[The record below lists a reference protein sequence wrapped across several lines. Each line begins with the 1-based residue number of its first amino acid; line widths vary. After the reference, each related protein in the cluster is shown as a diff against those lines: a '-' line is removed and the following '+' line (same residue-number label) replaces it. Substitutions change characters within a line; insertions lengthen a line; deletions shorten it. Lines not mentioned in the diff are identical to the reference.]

1 MGCTNHV
8 YVIGIGLHPATLM
21 QDTQRL
27 EEMAYGTSHAAL
39 AHAGV
44 ERRQLDALTLGAS
57 DELDGRPISNML
69 MAAPAG
75 GYLADEIRVTD
86 SAASALC
93 LGYARVRAGD
103 SQLGLVASWCK
114 SSKTDFQT
122 IMRLRG
128 EPFYTRPLGIDGT
141 VADALFAQAAAA
153 AGGIS
158 EDEVNRRVA
167 AAYARA
173 RVNPRGLR
181 AAPLSA
187 ADIAASAYEALP
199 VRVGQ
204 QATRSDGAA
213 ALVLCSQAFLRA
225 NPDCRPLA
233 RIRGAGWA
241 TDSYRL
247 QAERLAGL
255 ASARLA
261 FDTALRHAALAG
273 AGDIDVF
280 ELETPNGWY
289 EAALARAFGIA
300 DERGLS
306 PSGGCFAQNPTFCA
320 GLVNAVEAV
329 LQVSHT
335 AGPTQRDG
343 ARIALAHGGHGL
355 AQQGSTVMIFER
367 VEALQ

>member
-1 MGCTNHV
+1 MEHKNDVHV
-8 YVIGIGLHPATLM
+8 LGIGLHPASLFE
-21 QDTQRL
+21 DTQRL
-27 EEMAYGTSHAAL
+27 EEMVYRTSRAAL
-39 AHAGV
+39 EHAGV

-86 SAASALC
+86 SAALALC
-93 LGYARVRAGD
+93 LGYARVRAGA
-103 SQLGLVASWCK
+103 SQLGLVVGWCK

-128 EPFYTRPLGIDGT
+128 EPFYTRPLGIDGA
-141 VADALFAQAAAA
+141 VADALFAQAASTT
-153 AGGIS
+153 GGIA

-167 AAYARA
+167 AAYERA
-173 RVNPRGLR
+173 WTNPRGLR
-181 AAPLSA
+181 AAPVSA
-187 ADIAASAYEALP
+187 ADIAGSAYESLP

-213 ALVLCSQAFLRA
+213 AMVLCSQAFLDA
-225 NPDCRPLA
+225 NPDCRSLA
-233 RIRGAGWA
+233 RICGAGWA

-247 QAERLAGL
+247 DAERLGGMQ
-255 ASARLA
+255 SARLA
-261 FDTALRHAALAG
+261 FGTALRHADLRG
-273 AGDIDVF
+273 ACDIDVF
-280 ELETPNGWY
+280 EIEAPNGWY
-289 EAALARAFGIA
+289 EAALVRAFGIQDDA
-300 DERGLS
+300 TLS

-335 AGPTQRDG
+335 AGPTQREG
-343 ARIALAHGGHGL
+343 ARFALAHGGHGL
-355 AQQGSTVMIFER
+355 AQQGSTVVIFER
-367 VEALQ
+367 PEAIQ